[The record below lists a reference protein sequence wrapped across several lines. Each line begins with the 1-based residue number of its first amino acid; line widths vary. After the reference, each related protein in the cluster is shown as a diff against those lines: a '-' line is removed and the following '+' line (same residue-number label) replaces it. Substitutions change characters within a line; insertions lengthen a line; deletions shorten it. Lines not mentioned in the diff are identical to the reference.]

1 MLVSRTLRAR
11 LLLGLA
17 GIGLVAACQVPAN
30 AQNNKPKAS
39 SAEKRT
45 AGSTT
50 TGTTASPPPLPT
62 TKKTE
67 LKPAPVNKANEHS
80 PLGTNLDA
88 INDWSSS
95 FPFVDAMKR
104 SREWISSTEG
114 QWDDQRPFA
123 LDNSG
128 WVRSLQ
134 KGQLARSL
142 VFWDAGHYPSGDY
155 VALYEGSADLTWDV
169 QGGVSLKKPGREV
182 VKVDSKGNLALLV
195 SGIPKPASYPKNV
208 RLIMPGGVCSNDVV
222 RYCDDKTPC
231 RSGGKCEPFEKN
243 YATQIFHPKFLEK
256 VAPFS
261 TVRFMD
267 WMKTN
272 ESKEQK
278 WQDRPLPSD
287 ARFREGVPLE
297 IMVALANRLSQNPWF
312 NIPHAAD
319 DDYVRHFATYV
330 RDNLRPELKAYVEY
344 SNEVWNGMFPQAAY
358 ATEQGKKL
366 KLGESNWDAQYRFY
380 AKRTT
385 AVHKIWESVFKG
397 QQKRVVRV
405 LAAQAANSGVA
416 VAQLEYLDTRHHVDA
431 LAIAPYFGGEYGDPK
446 EEKRWENASVTDVID
461 DLRKRSLPA
470 TFEMTKVHAEIAAKF
485 NVELVA
491 YEGGESFAGIAGTE
505 NNEKLNKLF
514 DSVGRDPRIK
524 EIYMEY
530 LAGWKKNGGKLF
542 VHFTDC
548 FTPGKFGRWG
558 ALEYLEQ
565 PRASAPKYDGLLTFI
580 SQTPRWW

>member
-1 MLVSRTLRAR
+1 MLVSRSLRAR
-11 LLLGLA
+11 AVLGA
-17 GIGLVAACQVPAN
+17 VGIVLTAACQVPAN
-30 AQNNKPKAS
+30 AQNNKPA
-39 SAEKRT
+39 AT
-45 AGSTT
+45 STKKGAA
-50 TGTTASPPPLPT
+50 GTTNTKPPSLPT
-62 TKKTE
+62 AAKTK
-67 LKPAPVNKANEHS
+67 PQPPPVNKANAHS

-104 SREWISSTEG
+104 SREWISSAEG
-114 QWDDQRPFA
+114 TWDDQRPFA
-123 LDNSG
+123 LDQSG
-128 WVRSLQ
+128 WVRTLQ

-142 VFWDAGHYPSGDY
+142 VFWDAGHYPSGNY
-155 VALYEGSADLTWDV
+155 VALYDGTADLTWDV

-182 VKVDSKGNLALLV
+182 IKVDSKGNLALLV

-208 RLIMPGGVCSNDVV
+208 RLIMPGGVCSNDAL
-222 RYCDDKTPC
+222 RYCDDSTPC
-231 RSGGKCEPFEKN
+231 AGGKCEPFEKN

-278 WQDRPLPSD
+278 WANRPLPSD
-287 ARFREGVPLE
+287 VRFREGVPLE
-297 IMVALANRLSQNPWF
+297 IMVELANRLSQNPWF

-319 DDYVRHFATYV
+319 DDYVRQFAIYV
-330 RDNLRPELKAYVEY
+330 RDHLRPELKAYVEY

-385 AVHKIWESVFKG
+385 AVHKIWEAVFEG
-397 QQKRVVRV
+397 QQQRVVRV
-405 LAAQAANSGVA
+405 LATQAANSGVA
-416 VAQLEYLDTRHHVDA
+416 VAELDYLDTKHHIDA

-446 EEKRWENASVTDVID
+446 EEKRWQDASVTEVID
-461 DLRKRSLPA
+461 DLRKRSLPN
-470 TFEMTKVHAEIAAKF
+470 TFAMTKAHAEIAAKYKL
-485 NVELVA
+485 ELVA

-514 DSVGRDPRIK
+514 DAVGRDPRIK
-524 EIYMEY
+524 EIYVEY
-530 LAGWKKNGGKLF
+530 LNGWKQNGGKLF
-542 VHFTDC
+542 VHFTDV

-565 PRASAPKYDGLLTFI
+565 PRAQAPKYDGLVTFVEK
-580 SQTPRWW
+580 TPRWW